1 VVRSLLRPWLV
12 AASLLLAG
20 APALAEEHAPA
31 EAESGDHAAGHA
43 AGHEVRHLDNWFSFS
58 FGPGKEHQNGPLA
71 FAILN
76 FVLLVWLV
84 VKFGRKPFRDYLQQ
98 RHSSVRK
105 DLEDAA
111 ALHTQARQQLDEMD
125 GKLRGLDREIAEIK
139 AAVAADAQLEKERII
154 KAAQAEAERI
164 IAQAD
169 DTLSKEL
176 NRARHRLELE
186 AVDAAMKA
194 AEKLL
199 KQKVNDAD
207 RQRLAEEYFHQL
219 GSGSGSGG
227 GSN

>member
-1 VVRSLLRPWLV
+1 VVRAPLRPLLL
-12 AASLLLAG
+12 AASLLAAALPSP
-20 APALAEEHAPA
+20 PALAEERSLSP
-31 EAESGDHAAGHA
+31 EAESSGGGHVG
-43 AGHEVRHLDNWFSFS
+43 GHEVRHLDNWFSFS

-76 FVLLVWLV
+76 FVLLFWLV
-84 VKFGRKPFRDYLQQ
+84 VRFGRKPFSEYLQQ

-111 ALHTQARQQLDEMD
+111 ALHRQARQQLDEMD
-125 GKLRGLDREIAEIK
+125 DKLRGLEREIAEIK
-139 AAVAADAQLEKERII
+139 AAVAADAQLERDRII
-154 KAAQAEAERI
+154 KAAEAEAGRI

-169 DTLSKEL
+169 ETLSKEL
-176 NRARHRLELE
+176 LRARRRLEAE

-207 RQRLAEEYFHQL
+207 RQRLAEDYFAEL
-219 GSGSGSGG
+219 GGPRG